1 MKNLLIMLSNQISLL
16 LVERVE
22 ERRGC
27 WSYRNRNPE
36 VNVVNSYYFEEAR
49 KINGRAIFQTNESCY
64 PIASNS

>member
-36 VNVVNSYYFEEAR
+36 FNVVNSYYFEEAR
-49 KINGRAIFQTNESCY
+49 KINGRAIFQTNDSCS